1 MKMKRIKTIKQL
13 KAEQIRINQQQEE
26 LEDKIRSNWREL
38 KESLRPVNIAK
49 DVIGNFLKSKTEKI
63 DADDLLKSSFVYGVY
78 RLLKKFA
85 DKAWEKL
92 GKIFSD

>member
-13 KAEQIRINQQQEE
+13 RAEQIRINQQQEE

-63 DADDLLKSSFVYGVY
+63 DEDDLLKSSFVYGVY